1 MRLYRGKIEA
11 IADDVIRTL
20 TSQELIEVENHAE
33 AKLDIESVLKEH
45 LRLDREIMEEA
56 KNRME
61 ARGLGY
67 SQLGRVKG
75 QIAKE
80 RGSADGEET
89 LPYLL
94 EQILNI
100 LFHSNNVGE
109 IFAEDTELRKLIA
122 PILRKHMDVD
132 TDLDREVRSK
142 IKNLEEGTSTFD
154 VEYSRV
160 MEQIKQKRGL
170 S

>member
-20 TSQELIEVENHAE
+20 TAQELIEVENHAE
-33 AKLDIESVLKEH
+33 AKLDVESVLKEY
-45 LRLDREIMEEA
+45 LRLDREIVEEA

-67 SQLGRVKG
+67 GQLGRVKG

-80 RGSADGEET
+80 RGAAEGDET

-94 EQILNI
+94 DQIINI

-109 IFAEDTELRKLIA
+109 IFAEDTELRKLLT

-132 TDLDREVRSK
+132 TDLDRDVRSK
-142 IKNLEEGTSTFD
+142 IKNLEEGSSTFD
-154 VEYSRV
+154 VEYARV
-160 MEQIKQKRGL
+160 MEQMKQKRGL

>member
-20 TSQELIEVENHAE
+20 SAQELIEVDNHAE

-45 LRLDREIMEEA
+45 LRLDREIVEEA

-67 SQLGRVKG
+67 GQLGRIKG

-80 RGSADGEET
+80 RGAADGEET

-94 EQILNI
+94 EQIINI
-100 LFHSNNVGE
+100 LFHSNHVGE
-109 IFAEDTELRKLIA
+109 IFAEDTELRKLLT

-132 TDLDREVRSK
+132 TDLDRDVRSK
-142 IKNLEEGTSTFD
+142 IKNLEEGSSTFD
-154 VEYSRV
+154 VEYARV
-160 MEQIKQKRGL
+160 MEQMKQKRGL